1 MLPGG
6 LGLRGVSGLVVLHT
20 TEEGFNGGLLELHVQ
35 AIRVTRQSLAEYTK
49 QAWEITQRDFLATLS
64 DTISRFLGGSKG
76 P

>member
-20 TEEGFNGGLLELHVQ
+20 TEEGLLELHVQ